1 MESLLGR
8 EHTCTAIVETG
19 KFQRI
24 LVGLSTTVDQEEL
37 IVVVAADL
45 AQPLGKLT
53 LEHVD
58 DTVGVESKLIELL
71 GEHVDIVGMAV
82 TDADDSVSAVEV
94 EILLPFVVPHMDALS
109 LDNVDIV

>member
-1 MESLLGR
+1 MKSLLGR

-24 LVGLSTTVDQEEL
+24 LVGLSTAVDQEEL

-53 LEHVD
+53 L
-58 DTVGVESKLIELL
+58 
-71 GEHVDIVGMAV
+71 
-82 TDADDSVSAVEV
+82 
-94 EILLPFVVPHMDALS
+94 
-109 LDNVDIV
+109 

>member
-1 MESLLGR
+1 MEGFLGR
-8 EHTCTAIVETG
+8 EHTCAPIVEAG
-19 KFQRI
+19 KLQRI

-45 AQPLGKLT
+45 AQPLGKLA

-58 DTVGVESKLIELL
+58 DAVGVETKLIELL
-71 GEHVDIVGMAV
+71 GEHADIVGVAV
-82 TDADDSVSAVEV
+82 ADADDSMSAVEV
-94 EILLPFVVPHMDALS
+94 EILLPFVVPHMDSFA